1 MGSKSNG
8 SFFLRGFDYY
18 KALSIE
24 SFSVGRFKGFHTGLQ
39 TIIDAC
45 YLPLAFKFKLY
56 EVIGIRNK
64 VASRIGDLYSDKT
77 KIFTVC
83 FYEISICYQLD
94 LRGGTCG

>member
-39 TIIDAC
+39 TIIDTY
-45 YLPLAFKFKLY
+45 YLPFAFDFKFY
-56 EVIGIRNK
+56 QVIGIRDK
-64 VASRIGDLYSDKT
+64 VALRIGDLYSDEA
-77 KIFTVC
+77 KIFAV
-83 FYEISICYQLD
+83 
-94 LRGGTCG
+94 